1 MMPIGVSL
9 GGEKKG
15 LSEEFAVLLVVFWD
29 LAYVD

>member
-15 LSEEFAVLLVVFWD
+15 LSEKFTVLPVFFWD